1 MKFTEEK
8 LEQAVIE
15 LFEAEGYKHLT
26 GEQIHKE
33 MPDVLLREDFKQYL
47 LDRYAIENITL
58 NEIETIIRKLELYPA
73 SVLYE
78 SNKEIIKLLKK
89 YIAFLE

>member
-26 GEQIHKE
+26 GDHIHKE
-33 MPDVLLREDFKQYL
+33 MPDVLLRDDRKQYL
-47 LDRYAIENITL
+47 LNRYSSGDITL
-58 NEIETIIRKLELYPA
+58 NEMDSILRKLRLYPT
-73 SVLYE
+73 LNDIFNLKIY
-78 SNKEIIKLLKK
+78 KELRWS
-89 YIAFLE
+89 

>member
-15 LFEAEGYKHLT
+15 IFEAEGYIHLT

-33 MPDVLLREDFKQYL
+33 LPEVLLRDDLKQYL
-47 LDRYAIENITL
+47 L
-58 NEIETIIRKLELYPA
+58 ETFA
-73 SVLYE
+73 
-78 SNKEIIKLLKK
+78 
-89 YIAFLE
+89 

>member
-26 GEQIHKE
+26 GDHIHKK
-33 MPDVLLREDFKQYL
+33 MADAVLQHRCKDAVPW
-47 LDRYAIENITL
+47 RH
-58 NEIETIIRKLELYPA
+58 
-73 SVLYE
+73 
-78 SNKEIIKLLKK
+78 
-89 YIAFLE
+89 

>member
-26 GEQIHKE
+26 GDHIHKE
-33 MPDVLLREDFKQYL
+33 MADILNKNCKKDLSAFA
-47 LDRYAIENITL
+47 YACL
-58 NEIETIIRKLELYPA
+58 
-73 SVLYE
+73 
-78 SNKEIIKLLKK
+78 
-89 YIAFLE
+89 

>member
-15 LFEAEGYKHLT
+15 LFEAESYKHLT

-33 MPDVLLREDFKQYL
+33 MPDVLLRGVKGL
-47 LDRYAIENITL
+47 I
-58 NEIETIIRKLELYPA
+58 PA
-73 SVLYE
+73 GCGDALINSQPG
-78 SNKEIIKLLKK
+78 
-89 YIAFLE
+89 